1 MVKYN
6 LEFIGYS
13 EQGNRKIN
21 QDYFNCFLNNSGFLI
36 AVIADGMGG
45 HIGGEIASKIAVDE
59 ISRIFRKVDFNN
71 IKEKKIKEFF
81 LLSIKVVLD
90 KMKEI
95 AKKNDDLFEMGT
107 TLNINIFIDQYIYI
121 LNIGDSKTSSVTQKF
136 INSITVDQNLATVV
150 QKFDKYSDHKNA
162 KNILTSS
169 LGPKKDLRIDL
180 YKAKLN
186 QSGYILITTDG
197 IHNHISKI
205 ELLDELNSNHPLETK
220 IKNIVKKAYNN
231 GSNDNMSGILIK
243 YYEKI

>member
-107 TLNINIFIDQYIYI
+107 TLNINIFIYIYIYI